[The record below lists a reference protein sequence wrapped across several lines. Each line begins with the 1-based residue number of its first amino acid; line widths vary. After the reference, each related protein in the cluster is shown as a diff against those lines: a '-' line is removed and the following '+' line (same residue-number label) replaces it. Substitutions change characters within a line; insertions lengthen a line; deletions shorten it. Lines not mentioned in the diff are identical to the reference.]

1 MTVYAINNLITKEHI
16 NVYKKYLG
24 VKHFTLMYSD
34 WLNEFSIRISKGER
48 YDKHKKNLI
57 LKRIIQ
63 TYKLRNLSIEYIK
76 KNGIQIYK

>member
-1 MTVYAINNLITKEHI
+1 MTVYAINNLISKEHI

-34 WLNEFSIRISKGER
+34 WLNDFNIRISKGER
-48 YDKHKKNLI
+48 YYKHKKNLI

-63 TYKLRNLSIEYIK
+63 TYKLMNLSIEYIK
-76 KNGIQIYK
+76 KNGIQI